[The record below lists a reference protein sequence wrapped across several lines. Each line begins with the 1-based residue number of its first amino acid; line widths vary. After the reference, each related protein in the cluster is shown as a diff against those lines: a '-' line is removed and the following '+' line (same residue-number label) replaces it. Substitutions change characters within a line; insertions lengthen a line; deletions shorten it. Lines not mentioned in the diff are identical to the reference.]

1 MTPLNVVDYI
11 IFFGFSAGIVL
22 FGCSFYFR
30 NRSEDAFT
38 KASGNMPAW
47 VVAMSIFATFVS
59 SISFLGIPGNAY
71 ATTWNSF
78 VFSLSI
84 PLASWL
90 AAKFFVPLYR
100 SVNSVSAYAYLE
112 ARFGYW
118 ARAYAA
124 ACYLLTQL
132 ARVGSILY
140 LTALPLHKMF
150 GWDLST
156 IILAMGVAV
165 ILYAM
170 LGGITAVLWTDAIQG
185 IILIAGA
192 LTCAAVLTFS
202 MPDGPAQLFEIASA
216 HHKFSLGS
224 FGASLAEPTFW
235 VVLVYGVFINL
246 QNYGIDQNYVQRYMT
261 ARTEKSAKRS
271 AFFGGMLYLPMS
283 LVFFYIGTA
292 LFSYY
297 TARPELLPEGT
308 VADSV
313 FPHFIIN
320 GLPTG
325 VTGFLIAAI
334 FAAGMS
340 TISTSLNSSATVI
353 LTDFFGKLAKKK
365 MTAKRRMAVLYACSL
380 TLGALGVT
388 FGLAMMKVKSA
399 LDAWWSLASIFSGG
413 MLGLFLLGYLVK
425 RIKSAYAG
433 AAVAVGALIISW
445 MSLPVFHSPFHSY
458 LTIVFGTTAIFLV
471 GFLLTALLQK
481 TKKSR
486 TKGVKMLLLAVCAL
500 SFTQAK
506 AQPAVLKADDF
517 KHYVDYFN
525 RMEDENIAQAVP
537 NKQAWEFLRRN
548 IPLFSCPQDNFEEIY
563 YFRWWSVRKHLKKTP
578 DGYVFTEFLAPRSYA
593 DKHNMISSGLGHHIY
608 ELRWLHEAA
617 YLNDYLRVWY
627 RGNDGAPLERLR
639 AFSSWTAYA
648 MLNRYYVNM
657 DSSSLTNMLPD
668 LQAEYLAWEQERR
681 LANGLFWQ
689 YDVRDAMEET
699 ISGGRR
705 EKNARPSINSY
716 MYANANAIA
725 FAANLAG
732 NGKLSKIFSDK
743 ADTLKKLVEQRL
755 WSEQMEF
762 FETLK
767 QADTFAHVREAIGYM
782 PWYTGMVCADAK
794 YNTAW
799 RQALDNNGFLAPF
812 GLTTAERRHPL
823 FRSHGCCR
831 EKLGSCCKCEWD
843 GAIWPFATSQTLTG
857 MANFMNAQEQNVVSS
872 SAYFRL
878 MELYVE
884 SQYYRGRPY
893 IGEYQDEVTGY
904 WLKGDQERSRY
915 YNHSTFADLVVTGL
929 AGLRPR
935 PDNTLEVHPLIPQ
948 DRWEWFCLDNVLYHG
963 KILTIIWDKTGE
975 KYNRGKGFRVLV
987 DGKVAASSEKLEKI
1001 TGWVEL

>member
-1 MTPLNVVDYI
+1 MSLSTVDYVV
-11 IFFGFSAGIVL
+11 FFGFTVGVVL

-30 NRSEDAFT
+30 NRSAEAFT

-47 VVAMSIFATFVS
+47 VVGMSIFATFVS

-78 VFSLSI
+78 AFSLSI

-124 ACYLLTQL
+124 TCYLLTQL
-132 ARVGSILY
+132 ARIGSILY

-156 IILAMGVAV
+156 IILLTGVAV

-170 LGGITAVLWTDAIQG
+170 LGGIAAVLWTDTIQG
-185 IILIAGA
+185 FILILGA
-192 LTCAAVLTFS
+192 LTCAVVLTFS
-202 MPDGPAQLFEIASA
+202 MPEGPAQLFEIASA
-216 HHKFSLGS
+216 HRKFSLGS

-235 VVLVYGVFINL
+235 VVLMYGVFINL

-261 ARTEKSAKRS
+261 AKSEKSAKRS
-271 AFFGGMLYLPMS
+271 AFYGGMLYLPIS
-283 LVFFYIGTA
+283 LVFFYIGAA

-297 TARPELLPEGT
+297 TARPALLPAG
-308 VADSV
+308 VSADSV

-340 TISTSLNSSATVI
+340 TVSTSLNSSATVI
-353 LTDFFGKLAKKK
+353 LTDFFGKFARKE
-365 MTAKRRMAVLYACSL
+365 MTNRRRMAVLYSCSL
-380 TLGALGVT
+380 ALGALGVAL
-388 FGLAMMKVKSA
+388 GLAMMKVKSA

-413 MLGLFLLGYLVK
+413 MLGLFLLGYLMRRVK
-425 RIKSAYAG
+425 SVHAG
-433 AAVAVGALIISW
+433 VAVAAGVLVISW
-445 MSLPVFHSPFHSY
+445 MSIPLFRSPFHSY
-458 LTIVFGTTAIFLV
+458 LTIVFGTTTIFLV
-471 GFLLTALLQK
+471 GFLLTLGLKRAKRAGL
-481 TKKSR
+481 
-486 TKGVKMLLLAVCAL
+486 KGVTMLILAAGTL
-500 SFTQAK
+500 SLTPVKSA
-506 AQPAVLKADDF
+506 PAVLRADDF
-517 KHYVDYFN
+517 KHYIDYFN

-537 NKQAWEFLRRN
+537 NAQSWEFLRRN

-563 YFRWWSVRKHLKKTP
+563 YFRWWSVRKHLQKTP
-578 DGYVFTEFLAPRSYA
+578 EGYVFTEFLVNRSYA
-593 DKHNMISSGLGHHIY
+593 DRYNMISSGLGHHIY

-617 YLNDYLRVWY
+617 YLNDYLHVWY
-627 RGNDGAPLERLR
+627 RGNNGAPLKRLR

-648 MLNRYYVNM
+648 LLNRYCVNP
-657 DSSSLTNMLPD
+657 DSSYLVDMLPD
-668 LQAEYLAWEQERR
+668 LQAEYHAWEQERR
-681 LANGLFWQ
+681 LPSGLFWQ

-716 MYANANAIA
+716 MYANAVAIA
-725 FAANLAG
+725 FAAKLAG
-732 NGKLSKIFSDK
+732 DENLSKMFSGK
-743 ADTLKKLVEQRL
+743 ADTLKNLVEQKL
-755 WSEQMEF
+755 WSGQTEF

-782 PWYTGMVCADAK
+782 PWYANMVCGNAK
-794 YNTAW
+794 YNAAW
-799 RQALDNNGFLAPF
+799 RQALDENGFLAPF
-812 GLTTAERRHPL
+812 GLTTAERRHPQ

-843 GAIWPFATSQTLTG
+843 GAIWPFAVSQTLTG
-857 MANFMNAQEQNVVSS
+857 MANFMNGQEQNVVSD

-878 MELYVE
+878 LELYVE

-893 IGEYQDEVTGY
+893 VGEYQDEATGY

-915 YNHSTFADLVVTGL
+915 YNHSTFADLVITGL

-935 PDNTLEVHPLIPQ
+935 PDSVIEVHPLIPQ
-948 DRWEWFCLDNVLYHG
+948 DKWDWFCLDNVLYHG
-963 KILTIIWDKTGE
+963 KIITIMWDKTGTR
-975 KYNRGKGFRVLV
+975 YNCGKGFRALV
-987 DGKVAASSEKLEKI
+987 NGKVVASSEKLTKI
-1001 TGWVEL
+1001 TAKF

>member
-1 MTPLNVVDYI
+1 MITAVDYI
-11 IFFGFSAGIVL
+11 VFFGFTVGVVL

-30 NRSEDAFT
+30 SKSVDAFT

-47 VVAMSIFATFVS
+47 VVGMSIFATYVS

-71 ATTWNSF
+71 ATSWNSF

-100 SVNSVSAYAYLE
+100 SVNSASAYAYLE

-156 IILAMGVAV
+156 IIIATGAAV
-165 ILYAM
+165 MLYAM
-170 LGGITAVLWTDAIQG
+170 LGGITAVLWTDTIQG

-216 HHKFSLGS
+216 SHKFSLGS

-235 VVLVYGVFINL
+235 VVLVYGIFINL

-261 ARTEKSAKRS
+261 AKSEKSAKRS

-308 VADSV
+308 PADSV
-313 FPHFIIN
+313 FPYFIIN

-353 LTDFFGKLAKKK
+353 LTDFFGKFTKKE
-365 MTAKRRMAVLYACSL
+365 MTNKRRMAVLYACSL
-380 TLGALGVT
+380 ILGALGVA

-413 MLGLFLLGYLVK
+413 MLGLFLLGYLTK
-425 RIKSAYAG
+425 RRIGSACAG
-433 AAVAVGALIISW
+433 TAVAVGVLLISW
-445 MSLPVFHSPFHSY
+445 MSLPMFHSPFHSY

-471 GFLLTALLQK
+471 GFLLAVGARKVKARKIKAFLFLLP
-481 TKKSR
+481 
-486 TKGVKMLLLAVCAL
+486 CAL
-500 SFTQAK
+500 FMSPQAK
-506 AQPAVLKADDF
+506 AHPAVLKADDF
-517 KHYVDYFN
+517 EHYVDYFN
-525 RMEDENIAQAVP
+525 RMEDENVEQAIP
-537 NKQAWEFLRRN
+537 NRQAWEFLREN

-563 YFRWWSVRKHLKKTP
+563 YFRWWSVRKHLKQTP
-578 DGYVFTEFLAPRSYA
+578 DGYVFTEFLTPRSYA
-593 DKHNMISSGLGHHIY
+593 DRHNMISSALGHHIY
-608 ELRWLHEAA
+608 ELRWLHDAA
-617 YLNDYLRVWY
+617 YLNSYLHVWY
-627 RGNDGAPLERLR
+627 RGNGGAPLKRLR
-639 AFSSWTAYA
+639 AYSSWTAHA
-648 MLNRYYVNM
+648 LLNRYYVGL
-657 DSSSLTNMLPD
+657 DSAFLIDMLPD

-681 LANGLFWQ
+681 LPNGLFWQ

-716 MYANANAIA
+716 MYANAKAIA
-725 FAANLAG
+725 FAASLSG
-732 NGKLSKIFSDK
+732 DRKLSETFSGK
-743 ADTLKKLVEQRL
+743 ADTLKKLVEQKL
-755 WSEQMEF
+755 WSEQAEF

-767 QADTFAHVREAIGYM
+767 PADTLARAREAIGYM
-782 PWYTGMVCADAK
+782 PWYADMVCADTK
-794 YNTAW
+794 YNATW
-799 RQALDNNGFLAPF
+799 RQVLDNDGFLAPF

-831 EKLGSCCKCEWD
+831 EKLGDCCKCEWD
-843 GAIWPFATSQTLTG
+843 GAVWPFAVSQTLTG
-857 MANFMNAQEQNVVSS
+857 LASFMNAQEQTVVSD

-878 MELYVE
+878 LELYVE

-893 IGEYQDEVTGY
+893 IGEYLDEVTGY

-915 YNHSTFADLVVTGL
+915 YNHSTFADLIVTGL

-935 PDNTLEVHPLIPQ
+935 PDSVVEVHPLIPQ

-963 KILTIIWDKTGE
+963 KILTIIWDKTGQ
-975 KYNRGKGFRVLV
+975 KYNRGKGFRVLI
-987 DGKVAASSEKLEKI
+987 DGKVAAASAAPERI
-1001 TGWVEL
+1001 TGKIER

>member
-1 MTPLNVVDYI
+1 MALSVVDYLV
-11 IFFGFSAGIVL
+11 FFGFTVGVVL

-30 NRSEDAFT
+30 SRSAEAFT
-38 KASGNMPAW
+38 RASGSMPAW
-47 VVAMSIFATFVS
+47 VVGMSIFATFVS

-71 ATTWNSF
+71 AGTWNAF

-112 ARFGYW
+112 TRFGYW

-140 LTALPLHKMF
+140 LTALPLNRMF
-150 GWDLST
+150 GWDLSAT
-156 IILAMGVAV
+156 ILLTGVAV
-165 ILYAM
+165 ALYAM
-170 LGGITAVLWTDAIQG
+170 LGGITAVLWADAIQG
-185 IILIAGA
+185 VILILGA
-192 LTCAAVLTFS
+192 LTCAVVLTFS
-202 MPDGPAQLFEIASA
+202 MPEGPKQLFEVAAA

-246 QNYGIDQNYVQRYMT
+246 QNYGIDQNYVQRYLA
-261 ARTEKSAKRS
+261 ARSERGARRS
-271 AFFGGMLYLPMS
+271 AFFGGMLYLPVS
-283 LVFFYIGTA
+283 LVFFYIGAA

-297 TARPELLPEGT
+297 TVRPELLPAGT
-308 VADSV
+308 PADSV
-313 FPHFIIN
+313 FPHFIIA

-353 LTDFFGKLAKKK
+353 LTDFVGKFAGKE
-365 MTAKRRMAVLYACSL
+365 MTNKRRMAVLYACSL
-380 TLGALGVT
+380 VLGVLGVAL
-388 FGLAMMKVKSA
+388 GLAMTKVKSA

-413 MLGLFLLGYLVK
+413 MLGLFLLGYLVR
-425 RIKSAYAG
+425 RIRSAH
-433 AAVAVGALIISW
+433 AAVAVAAGVLVIAW
-445 MSLPVFHSPFHSY
+445 MSIPLFHSPFHSY

-471 GFLLTALLQK
+471 GFLLTLAL
-481 TKKSR
+481 KKAKNR
-486 TKGVKMLLLAVCAL
+486 GLKGLKLLLFAAATL
-500 SFTQAK
+500 SLTQVSA
-506 AQPAVLKADDF
+506 APAVLKADDF
-517 KHYVDYFN
+517 RRYIDYFN
-525 RMEDENIAQAVP
+525 RMEDENAVQAVP
-537 NKQAWEFLRRN
+537 NEQAWEFLRRN
-548 IPLFSCPQDNFEEIY
+548 IPLFSCPHDSFEEIY
-563 YFRWWSVRKHLKKTP
+563 YFRWWSVRKHLQKTP
-578 DGYVFTEFLAPRSYA
+578 EGYVFTEFLTPRSYA
-593 DKHNMISSGLGHHIY
+593 DRYNMISSGLGHHIH

-627 RGNDGAPLERLR
+627 RGNSGAPLKRLR

-648 MLNRYYVNM
+648 LLNRYCVNL
-657 DSSSLTNMLPD
+657 DSSWLVNMLPD
-668 LQAEYLAWEQERR
+668 LQAEYSAWEQERR
-681 LANGLFWQ
+681 LPGGLFWQ
-689 YDVRDAMEET
+689 YDVRDAMEES

-716 MYANANAIA
+716 MYANAGAIA
-725 FAANLAG
+725 FAAKLAG
-732 NGKLSKIFSDK
+732 NENLSKLFSQK
-743 ADTLKKLVEQRL
+743 ADTLKRLVEQKL
-755 WSEQMEF
+755 WSPQMEF

-782 PWYTGMVCADAK
+782 PWYAGMVCDDAR
-794 YNTAW
+794 YSAAW
-799 RQALDNNGFLAPF
+799 RQVLDEGGFLAPF
-812 GLTTAERRHPL
+812 GLTTAERRHPQ
-823 FRSHGCCR
+823 FRAHGCCR
-831 EKLGSCCKCEWD
+831 EKLGACCKCEWD
-843 GAIWPFATSQTLTG
+843 GAVWPFATSQTLTAL
-857 MANFMNAQEQNVVSS
+857 ANFMNVQQQSLVSNA
-872 SAYFRL
+872 AYFRL
-878 MELYVE
+878 LELYVE
-884 SQYYRGRPY
+884 AQYYRGKPY
-893 IGEYQDEVTGY
+893 IGEYHDELTGY

-935 PDNTLEVHPLIPQ
+935 PDSVLEVRPLIPH

-963 KILTIIWDKTGE
+963 KIITIIWDKTGE
-975 KYNRGKGFRVLV
+975 KYNRGKGFSVLV
-987 DGKVAASSEKLEKI
+987 NGKVAASSEVLQKVTAKI
-1001 TGWVEL
+1001 

>member
-1 MTPLNVVDYI
+1 MDLSVADYI
-11 IFFGFSAGIVL
+11 VFFVFTVGIVL

-30 NRSEDAFT
+30 NRSAEAFT
-38 KASGNMPAW
+38 KASGNMPGW
-47 VVAMSIFATFVS
+47 VVGMSIFATFVS

-112 ARFGYW
+112 TRFGYW

-124 ACYLLTQL
+124 TCYLLTQL
-132 ARVGSILY
+132 ARIGSILY

-150 GWDLST
+150 GWDLSAL
-156 IILAMGVAV
+156 IILTGVAV

-170 LGGITAVLWTDAIQG
+170 LGGITAVLWTDTIQG
-185 IILIAGA
+185 IILILGA

-202 MPDGPAQLFEIASA
+202 MPEGVGQLLEIASA

-261 ARTEKSAKRS
+261 AKSEKSAKWS
-271 AFFGGMLYLPMS
+271 AFYGGMLYLPMS

-297 TARPELLPEGT
+297 TARPELLPAGT
-308 VADSV
+308 PADSV
-313 FPHFIIN
+313 FPHFIIH

-353 LTDFFGKLAKKK
+353 LTDFFGKFAGKK
-365 MTAKRRMAVLYACSL
+365 MTNRRRMLVLYACSL
-380 TLGALGVT
+380 VLGVLGVAL
-388 FGLAMMKVKSA
+388 GLAMMKVKSA

-413 MLGLFLLGYLVK
+413 MLGLFLLGYLVR

-433 AAVAVGALIISW
+433 VAVAVGVAVISW
-445 MSLPVFHSPFHSY
+445 MSIPLFQSPFHSY

-471 GFLLTALLQK
+471 GFLLTVGMRKVKAGGM
-481 TKKSR
+481 
-486 TKGVKMLLLAVCAL
+486 KGVKMLLFAAATLAFA
-500 SFTQAK
+500 QARS
-506 AQPAVLKADDF
+506 APAVLKADDF
-517 KHYVDYFN
+517 ERYIGYFN

-537 NKQAWEFLRRN
+537 NGQAWEFLRRN

-563 YFRWWSVRKHLKKTP
+563 YFRWWSVRKHLQKTP
-578 DGYVFTEFLAPRSYA
+578 EGYVFTEFLVNRSYA
-593 DKHNMISSGLGHHIY
+593 DRYNMISSGLGHHIY
-608 ELRWLHEAA
+608 ELRWLHEAS

-627 RGNDGAPLERLR
+627 RGNSGAPLKRLR
-639 AFSSWTAYA
+639 AFSSWTAHA
-648 MLNRYYVNM
+648 LLNRYYVNL
-657 DSSSLTNMLPD
+657 DSSYLIDMLPD
-668 LQAEYLAWEQERR
+668 LQAEYRAWEQERR
-681 LANGLFWQ
+681 LPGGLFWQ

-716 MYANANAIA
+716 MYANARAIA
-725 FAANLAG
+725 FAAALAG
-732 NGKLSKIFSDK
+732 DENLSKLFSDK
-743 ADTLKKLVEQRL
+743 ADTLKTLVEQRL
-755 WSEQMEF
+755 WSEQTEF
-762 FETLK
+762 FETLT
-767 QADTFAHVREAIGYM
+767 QADTFAHVREAIGYL
-782 PWYTGMVCADAK
+782 PWYVGMVCADGR
-794 YNTAW
+794 YNAAW
-799 RQALDNNGFLAPF
+799 REALDSEGFLAPF
-812 GLTTAERRHPL
+812 GLTTAERRHPQ

-831 EKLGSCCKCEWD
+831 QKLGSCCKCEWD
-843 GAIWPFATSQTLTG
+843 GAVWPFASSQTLTG
-857 MANFMNAQEQNVVSS
+857 MANFMNAQEQNVVSD

-878 MELYVE
+878 LELYVE

-915 YNHSTFADLVVTGL
+915 YNHSTFADLVITGL
-929 AGLRPR
+929 VGLRPR
-935 PDNTLEVHPLIPQ
+935 PDNVVEVRPLIPQ
-948 DRWEWFCLDNVLYHG
+948 DKWEWFCLDNVLYHG
-963 KILTIIWDKTGE
+963 KILTIVWDKTGT
-975 KYNRGKGFRVLV
+975 KYNRGKGLRVLV
-987 DGKVAASSEKLEKI
+987 DGKEVAASEKLAKV
-1001 TGWVEL
+1001 TAKC